1 MIHLL
6 SLKNDVLGFRLEY
19 RIIKWKIK
27 SMKKSFLSIL
37 FLVVII
43 TPAIAVESI
52 IYANPVIARSAP
64 DPTVIRA
71 GDGYFYLYAT
81 EDIRNTPIFRS
92 QNLVDWT
99 LTGTAFTNSTRP
111 TFEPKG
117 GLWAPDINYVNG
129 LYVLYYSM
137 SVWGGEQTCGVGVAT
152 SLNPQGPF
160 TDRGKLF
167 RSNEIG
173 VQNSIDPFY
182 IEDNGKKYLF
192 WGSFRGIYYVEL
204 SDDGLALKNPAS
216 PQPLQ
221 IAGTAFEGT
230 YIHKRDGYYY
240 LFASRGSCCNGLSS
254 TYQLVVGRSAS
265 LTGPYLS
272 KQGGAMMSN
281 AYTLVVGSNSRFVGN
296 GHCSEIVQ
304 DEAGNDWMFFHGW
317 DVNNS
322 DNGRVLLLNKISWD
336 RSGWPYVTSSSPAIT
351 ADAPVFGPSGLND
364 MSDESVQI
372 QTEGDVVSFKSLRPV
387 TARIFTVGGLM
398 VRNLG
403 EGDYFQIHL
412 VPGIYFVQIN
422 TESDSM
428 VKKIAVR

>member
-1 MIHLL
+1 MKKHLL
-6 SLKNDVLGFRLEY
+6 S
-19 RIIKWKIK
+19 
-27 SMKKSFLSIL
+27 IL
-37 FLVVII
+37 WLVVAVA
-43 TPAIAVESI
+43 PAFAAGSAAT
-52 IYANPVIARSAP
+52 YANPVMARSVP
-64 DPTVIRA
+64 DPTVLRA

-81 EDIRNTPIFRS
+81 ENIRNTPIFRS
-92 QNLVDWT
+92 QNLIDWT
-99 LTGTAFTNSTRP
+99 LIGTAFTNSTRP

-117 GLWAPDINYVNG
+117 GLWAPDINYING
-129 LYVLYYSM
+129 VYVLYYSM
-137 SVWGGEQTCGVGVAT
+137 SVWGGEQTCGIGVA
-152 SLNPQGPF
+152 SSRNPQGPF
-160 TDRGKLF
+160 TDKGKLF

-204 SDDGLALKNPAS
+204 SDDGLALKNPTG
-216 PQPLQ
+216 PQPVQ

-272 KQGGAMMSN
+272 KQGGDMMSN
-281 AYTLVVGSNSRFVGN
+281 AYTLVVGSNNRFVGN

-322 DNGRVLLLNKISWD
+322 NNGRVLLLNKINWD
-336 RSGWPYVTSSSPAIT
+336 RSGWPYVTSTSPAIT
-351 ADAPVFGPSGLND
+351 ADAPVFGPSALYNVP
-364 MSDESVQI
+364 DETVQLH
-372 QTEGDVVSFKSLRPV
+372 TEGEMVVLKSLRPV
-387 TARIFTVGGLM
+387 CAKIFNASGLL
-398 VRNLG
+398 VRDFGQSDHFQTRLG
-403 EGDYFQIHL
+403 
-412 VPGIYFVQIN
+412 PGIYFVQIN
-422 TESDSM
+422 TENDSM
-428 VKKIAVR
+428 VKKIAVN